1 MEDGAVVLRG
11 GGVVPCKSDMAV
23 HLLALDIDGTLL
35 NSRGEL
41 TERNRTAIA
50 SARSRGIEV
59 VLVTGRRFAS
69 ARILLRELALDL
81 PLVSHNG
88 ALTKEVETLATLD
101 FHPLEEEVAREVI
114 DLGREAAADMICCDD
129 PDGLG
134 TMVIEGISS
143 ENRVL
148 QGYLARYRDAVIEVE
163 DLRAYLD
170 HAPIQMMF
178 SGSCRSMD
186 QLTDRLDAALGDRAQ
201 IFQTRYR
208 SHDLTILD
216 VLGATASK
224 GQTLAAYAERLG
236 ISREEVMAIGD
247 NHNDL
252 SMLQYA
258 GYGVLMGNAD
268 PEMKGVEGLYQTT
281 SNDED
286 GVAIAIDRIIG

>member
-1 MEDGAVVLRG
+1 M
-11 GGVVPCKSDMAV
+11 VPCNPDMAIQ
-23 HLLALDIDGTLL
+23 LLALDIDGTLL

-50 SARSRGIEV
+50 NARSRGIEV

-69 ARILLRELALDL
+69 ARILLHELALDL

-101 FHPLEEEVAREVI
+101 FQPLEEEAAREVI
-114 DLGREAAADMICCDD
+114 DLGREATADMICCDD
-129 PDGLG
+129 PHGLG

-143 ENRVL
+143 TNRVL
-148 QGYLARYRDAVIEVE
+148 QGYLARYRDAVVEVE

-186 QLTDRLDAALGDRAQ
+186 QLTDRLEAALGDRAQ

-236 ISREEVMAIGD
+236 LSREEVMAIGD

-286 GVAIAIDRIIG
+286 GVAIAIDKMIG

>member
-1 MEDGAVVLRG
+1 M
-11 GGVVPCKSDMAV
+11 
-23 HLLALDIDGTLL
+23 LALDIDGTLL

-69 ARILLRELALDL
+69 ARILLHELALDL

-186 QLTDRLDAALGDRAQ
+186 QLTDRLGVALGDRAQ

-208 SHDLTILD
+208 THDLTILD

-224 GQTLAAYAERLG
+224 GQTLAAYAQRLG

-268 PEMKGVEGLYQTT
+268 PEMKSVEGLYQTT
-281 SNDED
+281 SNEED
-286 GVAIAIDRIIG
+286 GVAMAIDRMIG

>member
-1 MEDGAVVLRG
+1 VVL
-11 GGVVPCKSDMAV
+11 CSSDMAI

-50 SARSRGIEV
+50 NAQSRGIEV

-69 ARILLRELALDL
+69 ARILLHELALDL

-101 FHPLEEEVAREVI
+101 FQPLEEEAAREVI
-114 DLGREAAADMICCDD
+114 DLGREATADMICCDD
-129 PDGLG
+129 PHGLG

-143 ENRVL
+143 TNRVL
-148 QGYLARYRDAVIEVE
+148 QGYLARYRDAVVEVE

-178 SGSCRSMD
+178 SGSCRLMD
-186 QLTDRLDAALGDRAQ
+186 QLTDRLEAALGDRAQ

-286 GVAIAIDRIIG
+286 GVAIAIDRMIG

>member
-1 MEDGAVVLRG
+1 M
-11 GGVVPCKSDMAV
+11 VPCKSDMAV

-69 ARILLRELALDL
+69 ARILLHELALDL

>member
-1 MEDGAVVLRG
+1 M
-11 GGVVPCKSDMAV
+11 VPCISDMAV

-35 NSRGEL
+35 NSCGEL

-69 ARILLRELALDL
+69 ARILLRELDLDL

-101 FHPLEEEVAREVI
+101 FHPLEEEVARQVI

-129 PDGLG
+129 PHGLG

-148 QGYLARYRDAVIEVE
+148 QGYLARYRDAVVEVE

-186 QLTDRLDAALGDRAQ
+186 QLTDRLEAALGERAR

-208 SHDLTILD
+208 THDLTILD

-224 GQTLAAYAERLG
+224 GQTLAAYAARLG

-258 GYGVLMGNAD
+258 GFGVLMGNAD
-268 PEMKGVEGLYQTT
+268 PELTRIEGLYQTA

-286 GVAIAIDRIIG
+286 GVAIAMDRWIGL

>member
-1 MEDGAVVLRG
+1 
-11 GGVVPCKSDMAV
+11 MAV

-50 SARSRGIEV
+50 SVRSRGIEV

-114 DLGREAAADMICCDD
+114 DLGREATADMICCDD
-129 PDGLG
+129 PHGLG

-186 QLTDRLDAALGDRAQ
+186 QLTDHLDAALGDRAQ

-236 ISREEVMAIGD
+236 ISRDEVMAIGD

-286 GVAIAIDRIIG
+286 GVASAIDRIIG

>member
-1 MEDGAVVLRG
+1 M
-11 GGVVPCKSDMAV
+11 VPCKSDMAV

-69 ARILLRELALDL
+69 ARILLHELALDL

-186 QLTDRLDAALGDRAQ
+186 QLTDRLGVALGDRAQ

-208 SHDLTILD
+208 THDLTILD

-224 GQTLAAYAERLG
+224 GQTLAAYAQRLG

-268 PEMKGVEGLYQTT
+268 PEMKSVEGLYQTT

-286 GVAIAIDRIIG
+286 GVAMAIDRMIG